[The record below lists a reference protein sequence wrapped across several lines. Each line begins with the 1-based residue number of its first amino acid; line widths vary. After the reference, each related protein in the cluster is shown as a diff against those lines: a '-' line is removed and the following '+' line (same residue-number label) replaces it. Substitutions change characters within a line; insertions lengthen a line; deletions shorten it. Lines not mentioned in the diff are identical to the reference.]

1 MKNIIRPFFFS
12 SKSDKIKPPY
22 FWATA
27 LLALTV
33 MAICFV
39 IFGERSDIIP
49 LIGILA
55 GLVVGLMAIYNQ
67 GSKNNGG

>member
-1 MKNIIRPFFFS
+1 MKNLIRPFFFS

-22 FWATA
+22 FWAT
-27 LLALTV
+27 LLLLLTV
-33 MAICFV
+33 ISICFV

-49 LIGILA
+49 LVGIMT

-67 GSKNNGG
+67 GSKNNG